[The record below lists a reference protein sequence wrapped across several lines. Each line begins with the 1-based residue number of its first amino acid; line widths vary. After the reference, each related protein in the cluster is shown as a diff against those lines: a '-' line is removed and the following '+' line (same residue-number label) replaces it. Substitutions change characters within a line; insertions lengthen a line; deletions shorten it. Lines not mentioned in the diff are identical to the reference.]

1 MYCHFG
7 CNLIHILI
15 IFPESLSINQR
26 KKMARISSFHLH
38 IHFYVLHISL
48 LPSNSTISVHIYLSR
63 FLVFSSLF
71 IFFNVITSLFL
82 FILLPSSI
90 FLFVFINKSSFSL
103 LIQTSFRW
111 IIPDFEKNSLS
122 YFLGIYQI
130 VFLVIFNFILS
141 FLSNDSLKQFYIQS
155 QLILN
160 TTHEFN
166 VN

>member
-26 KKMARISSFHLH
+26 KKWREFLLSTYIFIFTYYIFRYFLLTPPFLFIYIYHDFSSFQA
-38 IHFYVLHISL
+38 
-48 LPSNSTISVHIYLSR
+48 
-63 FLVFSSLF
+63 F

-111 IIPDFEKNSLS
+111 IIPDFEKNSLLS
-122 YFLGIYQI
+122 YFFGIYQI
-130 VFLVIFNFILS
+130 VFLIIFNFILS

-155 QLILN
+155 QLILH
-160 TTHEFN
+160 TYSSN

>member
-90 FLFVFINKSSFSL
+90 FLFVFINKSSFFFINTFL
-103 LIQTSFRW
+103 LDELFHILRKIHYYLIFW
-111 IIPDFEKNSLS
+111 IYIRL
-122 YFLGIYQI
+122 YF
-130 VFLVIFNFILS
+130 
-141 FLSNDSLKQFYIQS
+141 
-155 QLILN
+155 
-160 TTHEFN
+160 
-166 VN
+166 